1 MWVSERL
8 RGGAYSETDTD
19 SVAPGKVPE
28 GGKAISWKSFEVSQW
43 VRHPSGKDRV
53 SRPEASFAW
62 CAAGSRSG
70 LIVP

>member
-28 GGKAISWKSFEVSQW
+28 GGKAISWKSFEVS
-43 VRHPSGKDRV
+43 RGFDTHPVKTESVGRKRV
-53 SRPEASFAW
+53 LHGARQGVV
-62 CAAGSRSG
+62 AA
-70 LIVP
+70 